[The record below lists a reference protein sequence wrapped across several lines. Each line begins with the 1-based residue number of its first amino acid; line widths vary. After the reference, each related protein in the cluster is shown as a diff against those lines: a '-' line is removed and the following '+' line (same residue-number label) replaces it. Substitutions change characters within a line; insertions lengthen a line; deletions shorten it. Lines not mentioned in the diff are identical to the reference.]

1 MCSSVQSVVVI
12 SPLSASCVVAR
23 AMLLNKVVYV
33 VVIILFPSFI
43 SSDSGASDC
52 AVPVVIYFGERWRE
66 GGCLRQKIL

>member
-1 MCSSVQSVVVI
+1 MLLRAQRLLNYVVYVVVEI
-12 SPLSASCVVAR
+12 IPEQSASPY
-23 AMLLNKVVYV
+23 VYV